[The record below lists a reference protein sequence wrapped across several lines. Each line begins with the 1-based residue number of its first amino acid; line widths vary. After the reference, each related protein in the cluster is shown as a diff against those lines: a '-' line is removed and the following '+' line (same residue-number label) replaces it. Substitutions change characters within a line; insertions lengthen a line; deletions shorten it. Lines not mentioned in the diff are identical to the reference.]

1 MSKIAQQVT
10 TYQVMLSIRK
20 KFTNDLHVR
29 LQVGVRQEELI
40 PASVRSP
47 GNHPWVWIN
56 TRPDSGPRP
65 SLRVRTAGFV
75 VEPGTKL
82 GQLDRSSVLSHL
94 LWAVKPGWG
103 EDAVS
108 TKGRGE
114 DAGKEGKRTRRKLS
128 SSFSNTGCSR
138 LFSGNLG
145 VSPIT
150 HTGAVCKKL
159 ESKRHRSRAQEE
171 AGGEAACLSTCGTSV
186 FLGDRKTIYSTS

>member
-1 MSKIAQQVT
+1 MPKIAQQVT

-65 SLRVRTAGFV
+65 SLRVLRTAGFV

-82 GQLDRSSVLSHL
+82 RQLDRSSVLSHL
-94 LWAVKPGWG
+94 LWAVKSGP
-103 EDAVS
+103 
-108 TKGRGE
+108 GE
-114 DAGKEGKRTRRKLS
+114 DAGKQGKRTRRKLS
-128 SSFSNTGCSR
+128 SSFSNTGSVQDYFQDILAFPR
-138 LFSGNLG
+138 LLTLRQCARSWRANATGRGPKRKLG
-145 VSPIT
+145 VKQLAFPPVG
-150 HTGAVCKKL
+150 HL
-159 ESKRHRSRAQEE
+159 Y
-171 AGGEAACLSTCGTSV
+171 
-186 FLGDRKTIYSTS
+186 F